1 MSSETALAEIPN
13 LVSINRPP
21 PLAAE
26 QIALIKRT
34 ICDGSTDDEL
44 QMFVS
49 TANRMGLDPFARQ
62 IFAVKRWD
70 SKKRMEVMAIQ
81 VAIDG
86 FRLIAARTGQTDGQ
100 EGPFW
105 CGPDG
110 VWYDSWLSSD
120 SPSAAKVV
128 VYRRGARFGYT
139 GVARFDAYAQG
150 GKKGLNPMWV
160 KMPDVM
166 LAKCAEALALRKAFP
181 AELSGA
187 YTPEEMDQAGPF
199 VDAMADEHERDRD
212 RGAQRDD
219 AAPDASDGPAAPDQ
233 DVEDDFARDVDDAT
247 FALRDCESVAALKR
261 VGGTFANNPRLAEA
275 MRPAYVKRLGE
286 LRAAEQRQ

>member
-13 LVSINRPP
+13 LVTINRPP

-110 VWYDSWLSSD
+110 VWYDSWLSND

-187 YTPEEMDQAGPF
+187 YTPEEMDQA
-199 VDAMADEHERDRD
+199 DEHEQTRD
-212 RGAQRDD
+212 RGDDRARDD
-219 AAPDASDGPAAPDQ
+219 HREPVDGPTAPDQ
-233 DVEDDFARDVDDAT
+233 DPDDFARDVDDAT

-261 VGGTFANNPRLAEA
+261 VGGTFANNTRLAEA

-286 LRAAEQRQ
+286 LRAAEQRA

>member
-13 LVSINRPP
+13 LVTINRPP

-70 SKKRMEVMAIQ
+70 NKKRMEVMAIQ
-81 VAIDG
+81 VSIDG
-86 FRLIAARTGQTDGQ
+86 FRLIAARTGAADGQ

-105 CGPDG
+105 CGYDG
-110 VWYDSWLSSD
+110 VWHDSWLSSEA
-120 SPSAAKVV
+120 PAAAKVI
-128 VYRRGARFGYT
+128 VYRKGARFGYT

-150 GKKGLNPMWV
+150 GKKGINPMWV

-181 AELSGA
+181 AELSNA

-199 VDAMADEHERDRD
+199 VDAMADEHGRGDDR
-212 RGAQRDD
+212 ARDD
-219 AAPDASDGPAAPDQ
+219 HPREPVDGPTTEPDQ
-233 DVEDDFARDVDDAT
+233 DPDDFARDVDDAT

-261 VGGTFANNPRLAEA
+261 VGGTFANNTRLAEV
-275 MRPAYVKRLGE
+275 MRPAYMKRLGE
-286 LRAAEQRQ
+286 LRAAEQRS